1 VSDGARA
8 SLIVDAAALG
18 VPLDQWLALP
28 RHTRD
33 AVVAEHNR
41 RITDRE

>member
-1 VSDGARA
+1 VSDGVRA

-18 VPLDQWLALP
+18 VPFDHWLTLP

-41 RITDRE
+41 RIEDR